1 MQEGLVKT
9 EKLSMPGGPSQYP
22 AKNISPPLVTRKN
35 PVTYKKGYGPAVIGD
50 NPDRYVVFFVILIF
64 LPVTPSMCSIMFL
77 KRSQS

>member
-9 EKLSMPGGPSQYP
+9 EKLSMPGGPPQYP

-35 PVTYKKGYGPAVIGD
+35 SVTDQESYGPAMVGYD
-50 NPDRYVVFFVILIF
+50 PDRYVVFFVIFIF